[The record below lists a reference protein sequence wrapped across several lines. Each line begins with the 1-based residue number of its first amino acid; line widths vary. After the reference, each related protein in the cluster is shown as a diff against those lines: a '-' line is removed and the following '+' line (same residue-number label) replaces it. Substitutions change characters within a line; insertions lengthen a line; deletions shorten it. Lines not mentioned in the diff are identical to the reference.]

1 MTARDPDAER
11 GYREQMAELQR
22 DDTTGPRAQFILD
35 QQRAISPDT
44 SWHGDRIE
52 ATTDYLKSM
61 EPEWDR
67 EAGS

>member
-11 GYREQMAELQR
+11 GYREQMAELER
-22 DDTTGPRAQFILD
+22 DDTTGPRARFILD

-44 SWHGDRIE
+44 PWHGGRIE
-52 ATTDYLKSM
+52 ATADYLRSK
-61 EPEWDR
+61 EPEQDR